1 MSYLMIAV
9 LTSYI
14 VGTLVGRW
22 IGVRAGSST
31 MLNFLIDNNFVR
43 TENVGEGFRI
53 VQFDETQSVIN
64 DDHK

>member
-22 IGVRAGSST
+22 MGLRAGSST
-31 MLNFLIDNNFVR
+31 MLNFLVENNFVR
-43 TENVGEGFRI
+43 TKPVGESFII
-53 VQFDETQSVIN
+53 VQLNNDVYSDDETS
-64 DDHK
+64 